1 MLDSALT
8 GLRTFIIL
16 AVLAAAVALAG
27 AWGWKAMTAPF
38 PQKVEVGPCVD
49 TPVKKGSEVY
59 PSQVVVTVLNAST
72 RAGLATRAMT
82 DLVDAG
88 FVKGSTGNAP
98 SGTKLKTVEVWT
110 PDKNAPSAAL
120 VASWLRRREDRREDV
135 RHPGHRGRHRREL
148 PRGHRRRQDRHRQ
161 GGRHDLQPSGR
172 VGLTA
177 ASQPSVPSG

>member
-8 GLRTFIIL
+8 GLRTFILL

-49 TPVKKGSEVY
+49 APVKKGSEVY

-110 PDKNAPSAAL
+110 PDKNAPSATL
-120 VASWLRRREDRREDV
+120 VASWLGDAKIVETKSDI
-135 RHPGHRGRHRREL
+135 PGIVVVTGENF
-148 PRGHRRRQDRHRQ
+148 PKVT
-161 GGRHDLQPSGR
+161 GGDKT
-172 VGLTA
+172 VTA
-177 ASQPSVPSG
+177 KADGTICSPPVE

>member
-38 PQKVEVGPCVD
+38 PQKVDVGPCVD

-82 DLVDAG
+82 DLVDEG
-88 FVKGSTGNAP
+88 FVKGRTGNAP

-110 PDKNAPSAAL
+110 PDKDAPSAAL
-120 VASWLRRREDRREDV
+120 VASWLGNAKIVEKKSDL
-135 RHPGHRGRHRREL
+135 PGIIVVTGEQF
-148 PRGHRRRQDRHRQ
+148 PEVT
-161 GGRHDLQPSGR
+161 GGEKT
-172 VGLTA
+172 VTA
-177 ASQPSVPSG
+177 KADGTICSPPVE